1 MKEDEKL
8 CANCGE
14 KFMGR
19 RGKKF
24 CSDYCKSNFHYERNK
39 MNEDSFYKQ
48 VDKQLKLNRKLLKRF
63 NASGKSTV
71 RAELIL
77 KEGFDP
83 TFFTHYW
90 KNNRGDVYLFC
101 FEFGFLKRKENGKV
115 KYILVKW
122 QSYMKR

>member
-1 MKEDEKL
+1 MKDDEKL
-8 CANCGE
+8 CANCDE

-19 RGKKF
+19 SGKKF

-48 VDKQLKLNRKLLKRF
+48 VDKQLKLNRKRLKRF

>member
-1 MKEDEKL
+1 
-8 CANCGE
+8 
-14 KFMGR
+14 
-19 RGKKF
+19 
-24 CSDYCKSNFHYERNK
+24 

-48 VDKQLKLNRKLLKRF
+48 VDKQLKLNRNLLKRF

-90 KNNRGDVYLFC
+90 KNNRGDVYLYC